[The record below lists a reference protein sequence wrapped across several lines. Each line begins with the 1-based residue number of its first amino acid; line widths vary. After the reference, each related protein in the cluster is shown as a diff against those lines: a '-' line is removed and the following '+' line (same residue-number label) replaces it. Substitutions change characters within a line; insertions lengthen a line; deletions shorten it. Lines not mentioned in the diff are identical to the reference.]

1 MKEQEAEGKKQQE
14 ERSNLTSTGE
24 VTSSWLEGLPGEL
37 RAVESLS
44 KFKDI
49 GALARSY
56 LEAEKALSSK
66 VTVPREDSSD
76 EEWQKFYQKL
86 GLPEDKRYASARLPE
101 DEQQLQLYE
110 EMLYNAGVSKRQGQ
124 RLLEAF
130 GKLSQEMQQKQ
141 IAELEKE
148 RQGNL
153 EWLQKRYGDEFEGS
167 ISLLQAALSKF
178 GSKELAQMVED
189 SGYSPA
195 LVDLLVKVG
204 QTLKSDALIS
214 GDVAGKTSGKNA
226 LAEIKRLED
235 DSEFMVKL
243 RSKNHPAHA
252 EAVRQLEE
260 LYKQAYDA
268 SPHN

>member
-1 MKEQEAEGKKQQE
+1 MKEQEAGGKQQE
-14 ERSNLTSTGE
+14 EQAGLAETKEATGL
-24 VTSSWLEGLPGEL
+24 WLEGLPGEL
-37 RAVESLS
+37 RQVQSLS
-44 KFKDI
+44 KFKDVA
-49 GALARSY
+49 ALARSY

-66 VTVPREDSSD
+66 VTLPREESSD
-76 EEWQKFYQKL
+76 EEWQKFYHRL
-86 GLPEDKRYASARLPE
+86 GLPEDKRYTISRLPE

-124 RLLEAF
+124 RLLESM
-130 GKLSQEMQQKQ
+130 GKLSQEMRQKQ
-141 IAELEKE
+141 QAELEKE
-148 RQGNL
+148 RQSNL

-178 GSKELAQMVED
+178 GSKELAQLVED

-214 GDVAGKTSGKNA
+214 GELAGKTGSKNA

-235 DSEFMVKL
+235 DGEFMVKL

-268 SPHN
+268 SPRN